1 MSFLVELP
9 VAAYRADVF
18 DHFTPD
24 ADFHIGTAR
33 ALMWMSQLAYEVRD
47 APDKVEPILRQ
58 WDFDLIDLL
67 AHVNPGLVPIAST
80 RGLVAHGRG
89 AFVIAFAG
97 TDPLALG
104 NWITNFMLG
113 SRAREAHFGFEA
125 AVHAVWGDLAA
136 ALKKRTTQPLFITGH
151 SLGGALA
158 VIAAERIARELKIM
172 PAGVYTYG
180 APRVGAAAFR
190 SAYAAAGLAERTF
203 RLVHGH
209 DVIPTIPPSRLGFR
223 HVGRMLACP
232 RAGRFAPD
240 GLSAGDCDD
249 PPFVDTLRSGYRQR
263 WQDIR
268 TRSFPPSS
276 RKGVLGWYQRY
287 VLPPLI
293 GDHLP
298 DRYRGALDEVPRAQT
313 TSRT

>member
-9 VAAYRADVF
+9 LAAYRADVF
-18 DHFTPD
+18 DHFTPGS
-24 ADFHIGTAR
+24 DFHIGTAR
-33 ALMWMSQLAYEVRD
+33 ALMWMAQLAYEVRD
-47 APDKVEPILRQ
+47 APQKVEPTLRQ
-58 WDFDLIDLL
+58 WDFEPVDLL
-67 AHVNPGLVPIAST
+67 AHANPGLVPIAST
-80 RGLVAHGRG
+80 RGFVARGHG
-89 AFVIAFAG
+89 AIVVAFAG

-125 AVHAVWGDLAA
+125 AVHAIWDDLAC
-136 ALKKRTTQPLFITGH
+136 ALRQNAGVPFFITGH

-158 VIAAERIARELKIM
+158 VIAAERIGRELKIT

-180 APRVGAAAFR
+180 APRAGTAAFC
-190 SAYAAAGLAERTF
+190 SLYEAAGLTERTF

-209 DVIPTIPPSRLGFR
+209 DVIPTIPPSGLGFR

-232 RAGRFAPD
+232 RAGSFAPN
-240 GLSAGDCDD
+240 GLSACDCDD
-249 PPFVDTLRSGYRQR
+249 PPFVDTLKNGYRQR
-263 WQDIR
+263 WRDIV
-268 TRSFPPSS
+268 TRSFPASS
-276 RKGVLGWYQRY
+276 RSGVLGWYQRY

-298 DRYRGALDEVPRAQT
+298 DRYRGALDKASQN
-313 TSRT
+313 